1 MLASNY
7 YIRTLREAPSE
18 AEIPSHRLLL
28 RGGFI
33 RPVGAGIFN
42 WLPLGQRV
50 LQRVEQIIRE
60 EMNAAGAHEV
70 LLPVLHP
77 RELWEKSGRWDTF
90 APTPLRTI
98 DRSEREFC
106 LGPTHEEV
114 ITDLVAMDLDS
125 YRDIPTTLYQ
135 IQVKFRDELRPR
147 GGLIR
152 CKEFIMKDAYSF
164 DRDREGLD
172 DSYDAMYDAYVRIFE
187 RLDLPVVTV
196 EAEAG
201 SIGGTDTREFM
212 LLSENGEDTVYICD
226 SCDYASNAECA
237 TAQIPEPIEPAGE
250 SKRELVDTPDAKT
263 VEQVTG
269 MLDTTP
275 DRLVKTLMFRTDEG
289 FVAALVRGD
298 RGLNEFKLARL
309 VEGDELRMAYDA
321 EVEELTGAPV
331 GFAGPVG
338 LPDDV
343 RIIADHEIRALS
355 DFVTGA
361 NQEDAHFV
369 NVSVGADFEVDEW
382 GDLREACHG
391 DFCAHCD
398 SGELQAKRC
407 IELAHVF
414 KLGTKYSAALDA
426 TFRDADGKEQPCIM
440 GCYGVGVS
448 RIVAALVEQYHDD
461 NGIMWPVE
469 AAPFGAT
476 ILLLSPDDEELRA
489 IADKLYLD
497 LQERDVEVLYD
508 ERDASPGVKFAEA
521 DLIGCPVR
529 VVVGRT
535 TRNEGKVELR
545 RRVDGHEELAD
556 LDEATDAIM
565 ALLGSCQPQVTGE

>member
-1 MLASNY
+1 VLASKY

-50 LQRVEQIIRE
+50 LQKVEQVIRE

-70 LLPVLHP
+70 LMPVLHP

-90 APTPLRTI
+90 APTPLRTT

-125 YRDIPTTLYQ
+125 YRDIPVTLYQ

-164 DRDREGLD
+164 DRDRAGLD
-172 DSYDAMYDAYVRIFE
+172 RSYDAMYDAYVRIFE
-187 RLDLPVVTV
+187 RLNLPVVTV

-212 LLSENGEDTVYICD
+212 LLSEHGEDTVYMCD

-237 TAQIPEPIEPAGE
+237 TARIPQPVEPVGE
-250 SKRELVDTPDAKT
+250 SARELVDTPDAKT
-263 VEQVTG
+263 VEQVTA
-269 MLDTTP
+269 MLETTP
-275 DRLVKTLMFRTDEG
+275 DRLVKTLMFRTGDG

-298 RGLNEFKLARL
+298 RALNEFKLARHIH
-309 VEGDELRMAYDA
+309 GDELRMASDA
-321 EVEELTGAPV
+321 EVRQLTGARV

-355 DFVTGA
+355 DFITGA
-361 NQEDAHFV
+361 NRDDAHFV
-369 NVSVGADFEVDEW
+369 NVNVGADFEVDDW
-382 GDLREACHG
+382 ADLRDACHG
-391 DFCAHCD
+391 DVCAHCE
-398 SGELQAKRC
+398 SGELQAHRC

-414 KLGTKYSAALDA
+414 KLGTNYSSALDA
-426 TFRDADGKEQPCIM
+426 TFRDAEGNELPCVM

-448 RIVAALVEQYHDD
+448 RIVAALVERYHDD
-461 NGIMWPVE
+461 AGIMWPRE

-489 IADKLYLD
+489 IADKMYSD
-497 LQERDVEVLYD
+497 LQECGVEVLYD

-529 VVVGRT
+529 IVVGRT

-556 LDEATDAIM
+556 LDEALDAIL
-565 ALLGSCQPQVTGE
+565 ALLESC